1 MDMDK
6 AKDAAGEVAEKA
18 DDAAGS
24 ADTATD
30 KIPGEADDEAVDKGK
45 ASSTRARTRSA
56 GTRPTTS
63 WGT

>member
-6 AKDAAGEVAEKA
+6 AKDAAGEYVEKA
-18 DDAAGS
+18 DDAAAS

-45 ASSTRARTRSA
+45 GLIDKAKDKL
-56 GTRPTTS
+56 G
-63 WGT
+63 GN